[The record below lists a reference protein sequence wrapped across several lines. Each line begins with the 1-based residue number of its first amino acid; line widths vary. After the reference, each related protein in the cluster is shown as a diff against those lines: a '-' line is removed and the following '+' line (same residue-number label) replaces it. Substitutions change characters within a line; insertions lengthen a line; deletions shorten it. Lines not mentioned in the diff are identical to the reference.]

1 MLKNGIHII
10 ADDIDFSV
18 DSSGA
23 IKKENGAHFILVQ
36 KGVVTFKKAITS
48 NKGTTTR

>member
-1 MLKNGIHII
+1 MLKDGIHII
-10 ADDIDFSV
+10 VTDIDFSV

-23 IKKENGAHFILVQ
+23 IKNEGGAHFILVQ

-48 NKGTTTR
+48 IKGTTR